1 MSDAQTIHEALR
13 SVGCT
18 TTDEPWNLCS
28 AEYRMR
34 FENAIVTLD
43 AFVSRED
50 YESLEDDYEAL
61 GKEKRELESEKVDV
75 EDERDAAN
83 AKVDDLESEADDL
96 RAQVSALEARI
107 AELEDEEE

>member
-1 MSDAQTIHEALR
+1 MSDAQAIHEALR

-61 GKEKRELESEKVDV
+61 ESEKADV